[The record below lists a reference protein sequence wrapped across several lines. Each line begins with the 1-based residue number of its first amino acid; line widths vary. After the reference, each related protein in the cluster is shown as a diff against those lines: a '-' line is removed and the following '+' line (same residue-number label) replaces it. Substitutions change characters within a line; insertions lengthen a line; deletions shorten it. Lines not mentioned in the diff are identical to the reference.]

1 VTNTL
6 LSLDVAAVRRD
17 FPILSTS
24 TEDGRPLIYLDNAAT
39 SQKPRVVIDA
49 MTRYYEHGN
58 ANVHRGLYD
67 LSRRATEAYEEA
79 RVRMAR
85 FINAPAADELIWVR
99 GATEA
104 INLVAHSWGGANLRP
119 GDEVV
124 VTLLEHH
131 SNIVPWQL
139 IAARTGATVRF
150 IDVDEQGR
158 IDLEEMRTTLNER
171 TRVVSVGHVSNA
183 IGTIH
188 PVRQIAD
195 MAHAVGAVVLVDGA
209 QGAPHLKVDV
219 QALGCDFY
227 ALSGHK
233 MCGPMGIGALW
244 GRLPLLDAM
253 MPYQGGGEMID
264 YVGIDGSTYKPAPH
278 RFEAGTPNVGGAI
291 GLAAAADYLDG
302 LGHDALWAH
311 EQDLVRYGMD
321 TLGALDG
328 VKVFGPTE
336 PAERVAVFSFQ
347 LAGVHPHDV
356 ATIVDAEGVA
366 VRAGHHCCQPLM
378 RRLGVPATTR
388 ASAYL
393 YNTTEEIDA
402 LAAALERAR
411 DIFG

>member
-49 MTRYYEHGN
+49 ISRYYEHGN

-119 GDEVV
+119 GDEIV
-124 VTLLEHH
+124 VTVMEHH

-150 IDVDEQGR
+150 IDVDQHGR
-158 IDLEEMRTTLNER
+158 IDLDELRTTLNER

-209 QGAPHLKVDV
+209 QGAPHVKVDV

-311 EQDLVRYGMD
+311 EQDLVRYGLD
-321 TLGALDG
+321 KLGALDG

-388 ASAYL
+388 ASAYI